1 MLAAKSKL
9 LLNKSK
15 ITTRALF
22 YANVP
27 NSIFLESCEI
37 TERTFQFTLS
47 QPCEV
52 KYLGSSREIEFITE
66 EKDGKKFL
74 T

>member
-1 MLAAKSKL
+1 M
-9 LLNKSK
+9 
-15 ITTRALF
+15 
-22 YANVP
+22 
-27 NSIFLESCEI
+27 EDEI

-52 KYLGSSREIEFITE
+52 KYLGSSQEIEFITE

-74 T
+74 TGFTITIKDTTESVVRK